1 MMNTNEKITGD
12 SLMPIDATF
21 IATNTLNSAF
31 NTQKWIKNFHLFI
44 IKFSEDYQ
52 SIMDNN
58 RNIKKQFFRNIPY
71 LSKKKKLVKKI
82 MKYSSYFVL
91 SEDNEK
97 YINDIMQVLK
107 LKCTTPQM
115 KMQYD
120 EQEKILLILF
130 DKQDERL

>member
-1 MMNTNEKITGD
+1 
-12 SLMPIDATF
+12 
-21 IATNTLNSAF
+21 
-31 NTQKWIKNFHLFI
+31 
-44 IKFSEDYQ
+44 
-52 SIMDNN
+52 
-58 RNIKKQFFRNIPY
+58 
-71 LSKKKKLVKKI
+71 

-120 EQEKILLILF
+120 KQEKILLILF

>member
-1 MMNTNEKITGD
+1 MNTNEKITGD

-21 IATNTLNSAF
+21 IATNTLNRAF
-31 NTQKWIKNFHLFI
+31 NHRKWIKNFHLFI

-58 RNIKKQFFRNIPY
+58 RNIKKQFLRNIPY

-115 KMQYD
+115 KMQYN

>member
-1 MMNTNEKITGD
+1 
-12 SLMPIDATF
+12 
-21 IATNTLNSAF
+21 
-31 NTQKWIKNFHLFI
+31 
-44 IKFSEDYQ
+44 
-52 SIMDNN
+52 
-58 RNIKKQFFRNIPY
+58 
-71 LSKKKKLVKKI
+71 

-130 DKQDERL
+130 DKQDERLWKKHSYSY